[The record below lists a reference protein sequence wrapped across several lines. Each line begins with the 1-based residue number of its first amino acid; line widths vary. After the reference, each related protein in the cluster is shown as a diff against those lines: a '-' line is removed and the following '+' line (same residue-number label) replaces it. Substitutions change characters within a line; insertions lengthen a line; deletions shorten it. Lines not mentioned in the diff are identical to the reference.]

1 MKVIA
6 FSTSNKRES
15 INKKLAAY
23 AASLIPDAEVE
34 VLDINDYSVMM
45 YSEDVETALGQP
57 ENAKAFLAKLGEAD
71 MLIMSTAEHNSYYP
85 AFFKNLFDWCTR
97 IDRNIF
103 QEKPMLLMA
112 TSPGGRGGITIL
124 ELALNALPRF
134 GGNVV
139 AHMSLP
145 NFNDHFDKES
155 NTLKAGEYHTELQ
168 AAVTKLCDA
177 VV

>member
-1 MKVIA
+1 MKIIA

-23 AASLIPDAEVE
+23 AASLANDAQVE
-34 VLDINDYSVMM
+34 VLDINDYSVAMF
-45 YSEDVETALGQP
+45 SEDVEAELGQP

-71 MLIMSTAEHNSYYP
+71 ALIMSTAEHNSYYP

-124 ELALNALPRF
+124 ELALSALPRF

-145 NFNDHFDKES
+145 NFHDHFDAKT
-155 NTLKAGEYHTELQ
+155 NTLKAGEHHDQLQ
-168 AAVTKLCDA
+168 TAVDQLLAAV
-177 VV
+177 

>member
-1 MKVIA
+1 MKIIA

-23 AASLIPDAEVE
+23 AASLAKDAEVE

-45 YSEDVETALGQP
+45 FSEDVEEALGMP

-71 MLIMSTAEHNSYYP
+71 ALIMSTAEHNSYYP

-124 ELALNALPRF
+124 ELALKALPRF
-134 GGNVV
+134 GGNIV
-139 AHMSLP
+139 AQMSLP
-145 NFNDHFDKES
+145 NFYDHFELEQ
-155 NTLKAGEYHTELQ
+155 NTLKTDKYHEQLQ
-168 AAVTKLCDA
+168 TAVNKLCDA
-177 VV
+177 V